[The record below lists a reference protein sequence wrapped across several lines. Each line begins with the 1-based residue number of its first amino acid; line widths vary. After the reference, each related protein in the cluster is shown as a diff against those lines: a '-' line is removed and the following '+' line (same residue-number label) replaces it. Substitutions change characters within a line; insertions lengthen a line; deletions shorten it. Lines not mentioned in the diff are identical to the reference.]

1 MMNIRRLLS
10 SCVLVLLQLASPIP
24 SHAAPQLEDQM
35 VTYEDALTLYQ
46 KHEWSRAYGQFSRLA
61 GSDHQE
67 SARITLFMLQHG
79 PQLYATA
86 LSASQAQIVQ
96 WMRVSKTSMDLF
108 AADGGD

>member
-24 SHAAPQLEDQM
+24 SHAAPQLEDQI

-46 KHEWSRAYGQFSRLA
+46 KHEWSRAYGQFSRLS
-61 GSDHQE
+61 GSGHQE

-86 LSASQAQIVQ
+86 WSASQAD
-96 WMRVSKTSMDLF
+96 RAMDEGF
-108 AADGGD
+108 